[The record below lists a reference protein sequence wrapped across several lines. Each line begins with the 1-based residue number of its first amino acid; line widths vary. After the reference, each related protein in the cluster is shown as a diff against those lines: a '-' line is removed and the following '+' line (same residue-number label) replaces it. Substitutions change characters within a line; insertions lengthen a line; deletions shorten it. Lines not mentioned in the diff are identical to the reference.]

1 MSGPVT
7 VTVPG
12 AGSGRPS
19 VNTLFAETARESCAE
34 TTRAT
39 VAPGDPEVDAA
50 RRRTVAVWFAS
61 TVTFRRGVP
70 SRGPLA
76 APRERVQP
84 TAATS
89 FGFVTSTC
97 TVSRA
102 FPSFLTWSV

>member
-12 AGSGRPS
+12 ARSGRSS
-19 VNTLFAETARESCAE
+19 VNTVFAETAGESCAE
-34 TTRAT
+34 ATRTT
-39 VAPGDPEVDAA
+39 VAPLDPEVDAA
-50 RRRTVAVWFAS
+50 WRRTVAVWFAS
-61 TVTFRRGVP
+61 TVTFRRRVP
-70 SRGPLA
+70 SSGPLA
-76 APRERVQP
+76 PPRDRVHP
-84 TAATS
+84 TAASS

>member
-1 MSGPVT
+1 MDT
-7 VTVPG
+7 LKA
-12 AGSGRPS
+12 AGSPAAMAGGPLT
-19 VNTLFAETARESCAE
+19 VAKIAGESCAE
-34 TTRAT
+34 TTRTT
-39 VAPGDPEVDAA
+39 VAPLDPEVDAA

-61 TVTFRRGVP
+61 TVTFGRRVP

-76 APRERVQP
+76 APRETVHP
-84 TAATS
+84 TAASS